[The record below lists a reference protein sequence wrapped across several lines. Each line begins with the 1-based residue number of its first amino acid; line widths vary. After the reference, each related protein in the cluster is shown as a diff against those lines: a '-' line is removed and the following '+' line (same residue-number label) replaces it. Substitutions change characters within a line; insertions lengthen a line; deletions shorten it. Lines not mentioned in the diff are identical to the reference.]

1 MSAPAESPAPAAR
14 IAPAFRAG
22 VAIAAAQLVGAAND
36 GRRVAAERDACDDRS
51 GLFYITRSR
60 SLTSTAIL
68 AALDGACDAYASH
81 RDSSVTVYAAEALA
95 APLHATG
102 THSGSRAGRLAVR
115 CISATLRACG
125 IDVIG

>member
-1 MSAPAESPAPAAR
+1 MSAPAESPAPASR

-36 GRRVAAERDACDDRS
+36 GRRV
-51 GLFYITRSR
+51 
-60 SLTSTAIL
+60 
-68 AALDGACDAYASH
+68 
-81 RDSSVTVYAAEALA
+81 AAEALA

-125 IDVIG
+125 VDVIG

>member
-1 MSAPAESPAPAAR
+1 MNTAATKSTAAM

-22 VAIAAAQLVGAAND
+22 VAIAAAQLEGAAND
-36 GRRVAAERDACDDRS
+36 GRRVASERDPIDDRS
-51 GLFYITRSR
+51 GVFYISRSR
-60 SLTSTAIL
+60 ALTAPAIIE
-68 AALDGACDAYASH
+68 ALDGACDVYASH

-125 IDVIG
+125 VDVIG

>member
-1 MSAPAESPAPAAR
+1 MSAAS

-22 VAIAAAQLVGAAND
+22 VALAAAQLVGAAND
-36 GRRVAAERDACDDRS
+36 GRSMARERDLHDDRS

-60 SLTSTAIL
+60 SLTAPAIL

-95 APLHATG
+95 APLRATS
-102 THSGSRAGRLAVR
+102 THPGSRAGRLAVR

-125 IDVIG
+125 VDVTG

>member
-1 MSAPAESPAPAAR
+1 MNTAATKSTAAM

-22 VAIAAAQLVGAAND
+22 VAIAAAQLEGAAND
-36 GRRVAAERDACDDRS
+36 GRPVAFARDLIDDRS
-51 GLFYITRSR
+51 GVFYISRSR
-60 SLTSTAIL
+60 ALTAPAIID
-68 AALDGACDAYASH
+68 ALDGACDAYAST

-125 IDVIG
+125 VEVIG

>member
-1 MSAPAESPAPAAR
+1 MTPASQTSPAAR

-36 GRRVAAERDACDDRS
+36 GRPVARTRDPRDDRPEV
-51 GLFYITRSR
+51 FYVTRSR
-60 SLTSTAIL
+60 SLTAPAIL
-68 AALDGACDAYASH
+68 AALDGACDAHASH
-81 RDSSVTVYAAEALA
+81 RDSSVTVYAADALA

-115 CISATLRACG
+115 CVTATLRAHD